1 VGYHRNQHGRNMSR
15 YSEPRGGEGRRT
27 HDGTSGRIRL
37 SPGLIVTA
45 LIVWS
50 VPFWGAYLL
59 VDPVLDWLAG
69 SVGPLTDAG
78 TGVAR
83 WLGLGQQAAVLSDMA
98 NVGGRDRLG
107 GRPAAFHHQGRAPA
121 GLDCRGLRVNCSVGN
136 PEAQVAMVTI
146 IGTSTTIPVR
156 ISVHWPTSSM
166 SDATFGLDR
175 PETRQDLRLLFWS
188 GPSSWNAGHQ
198 ACGKVA

>member
-1 VGYHRNQHGRNMSR
+1 MGYHRNQHGRNVSR

-98 NVGGRDRLG
+98 NVGGGIGWAVGPLH
-107 GRPAAFHHQGRAPA
+107 FIIKA
-121 GLDCRGLRVNCSVGN
+121 GLLLVWIAGGFALIAVSAILRRRS
-136 PEAQVAMVTI
+136 
-146 IGTSTTIPVR
+146 R
-156 ISVHWPTSSM
+156 W
-166 SDATFGLDR
+166 
-175 PETRQDLRLLFWS
+175 
-188 GPSSWNAGHQ
+188 
-198 ACGKVA
+198 

>member
-1 VGYHRNQHGRNMSR
+1 VGYHRNQHGRNVSR

-50 VPFWGAYLL
+50 VPFCGAYLL
-59 VDPVLDWLAG
+59 VDSVLDWLAG
-69 SVGPLTDAG
+69 SVSPLTDAG

-98 NVGGRDRLG
+98 NVGEGSAGRSARCISSS
-107 GRPAAFHHQGRAPA
+107 RQGS
-121 GLDCRGLRVNCSVGN
+121 C
-136 PEAQVAMVTI
+136 
-146 IGTSTTIPVR
+146 
-156 ISVHWPTSSM
+156 
-166 SDATFGLDR
+166 
-175 PETRQDLRLLFWS
+175 WS
-188 GPSSWNAGHQ
+188 GLPGASR
-198 ACGKVA
+198 